1 MTIKSGTANGS
12 KVNLV
17 MLLVSC
23 LVETKLNVLRQVVG
37 RTQRGECASIRPP
50 ALQDIVCHGTS
61 ADIRVVDVGDLQFTT
76 MRWDQG
82 RNDVKDLS
90 IIHIDASNSQVA
102 LRVGRLL
109 LDTQD
114 MSVLGQL
121 SHTKTPGVLHLF
133 EEDPR
138 TLSLALESFHGWCEV
153 ILEDVVPQ
161 NDTGA
166 VTRAETTSQSQSLGD
181 AACLVLHLVGEVQTK
196 VMAAAQQL
204 HDITHVIAASD
215 NKNILD
221 ACLLEASNGMKH
233 HGIIAHGQ
241 QVLVGYSR

>member
-12 KVNLV
+12 KVNLL
-17 MLLVSC
+17 MLFASF
-23 LVETKLNVLRQVVG
+23 LVETKLDVLCQLVG
-37 RTQRGECASIRPP
+37 CAQRGECAGIRPP

-61 ADIRVVDVGDLQFTT
+61 ADICVVDVRDLQFTT
-76 MRWDQG
+76 MRRDQG

-102 LRVGRLL
+102 LGVGRLL

-114 MSVLGQL
+114 MSVLGPV
-121 SHTKTPGVLHLF
+121 SYTKTPGVLHLF

-138 TLSLALESFHGWCEV
+138 TPPLALESFHGWCEV

-181 AACLVLHLVGEVQTK
+181 AACLVLHLV
-196 VMAAAQQL
+196 
-204 HDITHVIAASD
+204 
-215 NKNILD
+215 
-221 ACLLEASNGMKH
+221 
-233 HGIIAHGQ
+233 
-241 QVLVGYSR
+241 R